1 MPVLFRMRVIPL
13 VLLLALVFAF
23 LLNWPVLLHFYDI
36 LSRLEHVR
44 AGFVISI
51 PFVLVAALNFVF
63 MPFSG
68 SLPAQTLLCPVAG
81 HRFGGELRHTE
92 I

>member
-51 PFVLVAALNFVF
+51 PFVLVAALI
-63 MPFSG
+63 
-68 SLPAQTLLCPVAG
+68 CPVAG